1 MGRCN
6 PLHIET
12 RQPLETTMH
21 LSTISPLPYTRNSSR
36 DAAMFDGGRWLAL
49 ESDNAGLVDTDS
61 LTERGQLHHLFEGA
75 VVISEW
81 DDDEPDFDDIEF
93 DN

>member
-1 MGRCN
+1 
-6 PLHIET
+6 
-12 RQPLETTMH
+12 MH
-21 LSTISPLPYTRNSSR
+21 LSTISPLPYTRNASR
-36 DAAMFDGGRWLAL
+36 DPALFDGGRWLAL

-75 VVISEW
+75 VVVSEW

-93 DN
+93 DD

>member
-1 MGRCN
+1 
-6 PLHIET
+6 
-12 RQPLETTMH
+12 MH
-21 LSTISPLPYTRNSSR
+21 LSTISPLPCTRNSSR